1 MTASV
6 QKSVIISKSELGYS
20 YKNRHR
26 FTQNLYQASIT
37 DFEGDEY
44 EFEVMANSFEEA
56 ATQLEAMA
64 ADNFIQVYNINIY
77 QVG

>member
-1 MTASV
+1 MTATV
-6 QKSVIISKSELGYS
+6 QTSVIMSKSELGYS
-20 YKNRHR
+20 NKNRRR

-44 EFEVMANSFEEA
+44 EYEVMADSFEDA
-56 ATQLEAMA
+56 AIQLEAIA
-64 ADNFIQVYNINIY
+64 ADNYIQVYNINIY

>member
-6 QKSVIISKSELGYS
+6 QISVIMSKSELGYS
-20 YKNRHR
+20 YKNRRR

-44 EFEVMANSFEEA
+44 DFEVMADSFEDA
-56 ATQLEAMA
+56 AIQLEAIA

>member
-6 QKSVIISKSELGYS
+6 QTSVIMSKSELGYS
-20 YKNRHR
+20 YKNRRR

-37 DFEGDEY
+37 DFE
-44 EFEVMANSFEEA
+44 VMADSFEDA
-56 ATQLEAMA
+56 AIQLEAIA

>member
-6 QKSVIISKSELGYS
+6 QTSVIMSKSELGYS
-20 YKNRHR
+20 YKNRSR
-26 FTQNLYQASIT
+26 FTENLYQASIT

-44 EFEVMANSFEEA
+44 EYEVMADSFEDA
-56 ATQLEAMA
+56 AIQLEAIA
-64 ADNFIQVYNINIY
+64 ADNYIQVYNINIY

>member
-6 QKSVIISKSELGYS
+6 QTSVIMSKSEFGYS
-20 YKNRHR
+20 YMNRRR

-44 EFEVMANSFEEA
+44 EYEVMADSFEDA
-56 ATQLEAMA
+56 AIQLEAIA
-64 ADNFIQVYNINIY
+64 ADNYIQVYNINIY

>member
-6 QKSVIISKSELGYS
+6 QTSVIMSKSELGYS
-20 YKNRHR
+20 YRNRRR

>member
-6 QKSVIISKSELGYS
+6 QTSVIMSKSELGYR
-20 YKNRHR
+20 YKNRRR

-44 EFEVMANSFEEA
+44 EVMANSFEEA

-64 ADNFIQVYNINIY
+64 ADKFIQVYNINIY